1 MTQKQRNGHS
11 THVPGWDTPENPS
24 EARDDHLEQDD
35 RDPIFDPTDV
45 RPQVRKQPREVASSQ
60 PTTVKEQIFGMEGEL
75 GIQAGKQRDRV
86 FLLSNPG
93 GVREDDKNQTVMDI
107 VASACLCDFTPMGDG
122 RQHDGP
128 MYSDLAHFPPAVWA
142 PSAPYHFGDTQ
153 SALLAAR
160 EVASGQFTSMF
171 AGFEPDEVP
180 LSRRR
185 IAATFITGNPR
196 PGQAFLQALERSL
209 EIPNIV
215 IAHWLATCTESWMIF
230 AVPVTPWE
238 VRSAGLHFDLRAFAP
253 KSGKNRRKES

>member
-1 MTQKQRNGHS
+1 MACESAFPVEPGHPWGQRRG
-11 THVPGWDTPENPS
+11 
-24 EARDDHLEQDD
+24 
-35 RDPIFDPTDV
+35 
-45 RPQVRKQPREVASSQ
+45 
-60 PTTVKEQIFGMEGEL
+60 
-75 GIQAGKQRDRV
+75 AGKQRDRV
-86 FLLSNPG
+86 FLLANPG

-160 EVASGQFTSMF
+160 EVASGQFASMF

-215 IAHWLATCTESWMIF
+215 IAHWLATCKESWMIF

-253 KSGKNRRKES
+253 AARGSPGPVGGRGPTGSCAGRSPGWRVP